1 MAKLSLIVLL
11 ALLFVGCSSQRD
23 VIVVSGTTLNAEQI
37 AQGQQLYA
45 QYCASCHGVNGEG
58 QFPNAPTERDA
69 TGRFGAP
76 PHNGNGHTW
85 HHGDAMLVEYVR
97 NGGMSLTD
105 PTNWYPMPAFGEQ
118 ITDEQ
123 IMLTLAYIKTFWN
136 DEQLTRQM
144 QVTAAE
150 GERESN
156 PLQINPGG

>member
-1 MAKLSLIVLL
+1 
-11 ALLFVGCSSQRD
+11 
-23 VIVVSGTTLNAEQI
+23 
-37 AQGQQLYA
+37 
-45 QYCASCHGVNGEG
+45 
-58 QFPNAPTERDA
+58 
-69 TGRFGAP
+69 
-76 PHNGNGHTW
+76 
-85 HHGDAMLVEYVR
+85 MLVEYVR
-97 NGGMSLTD
+97 NGGISLTD

-118 ITDEQ
+118 LTDEQ